1 MIHMEVGFDFSL
13 IKHVPMDSLLA
24 AVSACK
30 ASGHPF
36 ALKEAWVL
44 TD

>member
-1 MIHMEVGFDFSL
+1 MQVGFEFNL
-13 IKHVPMDSLLA
+13 VKHVPLDTLLA
-24 AVSACK
+24 AVSAGK

-44 TD
+44 TC